1 MSILKPLVAV
11 VGPTASGKTST
22 AIRLCELFDGEIV
35 GVDASQIYRGF
46 DIGTGKAN
54 ADELRGIPHHNLSFL
69 RPDEDF
75 DAAVFFRRTQR
86 LVEEIRSRGKLPVL
100 CGGSGLYFQTLRQ
113 GLCRAP
119 KVPASFREK
128 LLVEIDQ
135 KGLSEV
141 FRELERVDP
150 VTAERLHEN
159 DTQRIERALNVY
171 RYTGKTLSDWFHET
185 GFEGLVGDWKI
196 VGLRWSRE
204 VLRERIS
211 VRVGQM
217 FDAGWEAEVK
227 ALIDQ
232 GFSAQ
237 LRSFSALG
245 YRHVLSSIEGQIELS
260 EAKTLTILRST
271 QYAKRQ
277 MTWFRRDQDVEWWDC
292 PYDEGRLR
300 SNLERFLEGETNDHR
315 D

>member
-1 MSILKPLVAV
+1 MSALKPLVAI

-22 AIRLCELFDGEIV
+22 AIRLCELFDGELV

-46 DIGTGKAN
+46 DIGTGKADAN
-54 ADELRGIPHHNLSFL
+54 ELGEIPHHNLSFL

-75 DAAVFFRRTQR
+75 DAAAFFRRTQSI
-86 LVEEIRSRGKLPVL
+86 VEDIRARGKLPVL

-119 KVPASFREK
+119 KVPASFRET
-128 LLVEIDQ
+128 LLKEIDQ
-135 KGLSEV
+135 RGLHAIFE
-141 FRELERVDP
+141 ELRDADP
-150 VTAERLHEN
+150 ETAERLHEN

-171 RYTGKTLSDWFHET
+171 RYTGKRLSEWFRET

-196 VGLRWSRE
+196 FGLRWARE
-204 VLRERIS
+204 ALRKRIS
-211 VRVGQM
+211 VRVQQM
-217 FDAGWEAEVK
+217 FDAGWVDEVK
-227 ALIDQ
+227 ALVNQ

-245 YRHVLSSIEGQIELS
+245 YRHVLACIEGQVDIS
-260 EAKTLTILRST
+260 EAQALTILRST

-292 PYDEGRLR
+292 PYEEGRLL
-300 SNLERFLEGETNDHR
+300 SNLELFLEGGTNDHR

>member
-1 MSILKPLVAV
+1 MA
-11 VGPTASGKTST
+11 
-22 AIRLCELFDGEIV
+22 
-35 GVDASQIYRGF
+35 
-46 DIGTGKAN
+46 
-54 ADELRGIPHHNLSFL
+54 
-69 RPDEDF
+69 
-75 DAAVFFRRTQR
+75 
-86 LVEEIRSRGKLPVL
+86 
-100 CGGSGLYFQTLRQ
+100 
-113 GLCRAP
+113 
-119 KVPASFREK
+119 
-128 LLVEIDQ
+128 EIDQ
-135 KGLSEV
+135 KRLKRD

-232 GFSAQ
+232 GFP
-237 LRSFSALG
+237 LNYGHFLLWVIG
-245 YRHVLSSIEGQIELS
+245 ILSSIEGQIELS

-292 PYDEGRLR
+292 PYDEGRLGAIL
-300 SNLERFLEGETNDHR
+300 SGFLEGKQMIIAIDGPAGAGKSTVTSVIAKELGFFRLDTGAIYRTVNTR
-315 D
+315 LIVQILVRKRSKRLNPS